1 MLYKIRKNIIYIQ
14 NHFFPQ
20 KTIAYIKRKLCI
32 DLLCND
38 FKRHRL
44 KHFSR
49 ACHTDAARQK
59 IQSRISTRI

>member
-1 MLYKIRKNIIYIQ
+1 MLYKIRKNITYIQ
-14 NHFFPQ
+14 NHFSLKKQ
-20 KTIAYIKRKLCI
+20 LLIKRKLCI

>member
-1 MLYKIRKNIIYIQ
+1 MLYKIRKILYISKIIFSLKKQ
-14 NHFFPQ
+14 LL
-20 KTIAYIKRKLCI
+20 IKRKLCI